1 MVELS
6 VLSQPWAAGF
16 TFGGKTRPAEHVR
29 SAGLGEGG
37 VVEAKDVAG
46 RKR

>member
-29 SAGLGEGG
+29 SAGLGG